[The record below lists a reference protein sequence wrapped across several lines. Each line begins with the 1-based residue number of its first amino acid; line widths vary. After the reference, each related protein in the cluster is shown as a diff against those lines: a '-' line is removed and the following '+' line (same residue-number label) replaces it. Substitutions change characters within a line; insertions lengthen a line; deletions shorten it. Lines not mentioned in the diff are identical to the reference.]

1 MIPENRHIID
11 VRMNKNDLEILVRGS
26 EEIIPEDSFLEKI
39 NGKKKLR
46 VKAGFDPTS
55 PDLHLGHTV
64 LLNKMKL
71 FQDFGHEVIF
81 LIGDFT
87 GLVGDPSGV
96 NETRPVLTEDQLKE
110 NAETYKAQ
118 VFKILD
124 PKKTE
129 VRFNSE
135 WMNKVHPSEFIKLL
149 SSYTVARMLER
160 DDFAKRYKSQ
170 QPISIHEF
178 LYPILQ
184 GYDSVELKA
193 DIELGGTDQ
202 KFNLL
207 LGREVQKH
215 YGVNQQTIF
224 TVPLLEGLDGV
235 KKMSKSLH
243 NYVALEDKPD
253 EMFGK
258 LMSISDEL
266 MWRYF
271 SLLSF
276 KSSKDIEKLKIAEKE
291 GENPRDIK
299 FLLAEEIV
307 DRFNEGQGK
316 KSKENFIERFQKGNT
331 PENVENKLIDIE
343 GESELLTRI
352 LKDCDLLKS
361 TSEGMRLIKQ
371 GGIKVDGK
379 KISDDKYKLQ
389 KGKESLVQV
398 GKKKIAKIIVN

>member
-1 MIPENRHIID
+1 MHKEN
-11 VRMNKNDLEILVRGS
+11 LELLIRGS
-26 EEIIPEDSFLEKI
+26 EEIIPEESFSEQIKSNKI
-39 NGKKKLR
+39 LR

-64 LLNKMKL
+64 LLNKMKI
-71 FQDFGHEVIF
+71 FQDLGHEVIF

-96 NETRPVLTEDQLKE
+96 NETRPVLTDDQLSK
-110 NAETYKAQ
+110 NAETYKDQ

-124 PKKTE
+124 KDKTE
-129 VRFNSE
+129 IRFNSE
-135 WMNKVHPSEFIKLL
+135 WMNEVPASEFVKML

-160 DDFAKRYKSQ
+160 DDFSKRYKSQ

-184 GYDSVELKA
+184 GYDSVRLKA

-207 LGREVQKH
+207 LGREVQRH
-215 YGVNQQTIF
+215 YGEKQQSIM

-235 KKMSKSLH
+235 KKMSKSLG
-243 NYVALEDKPD
+243 NYIALEDKPD

-258 LMSISDEL
+258 IMSISDEL

-276 KSSKDIEKLKIAEKE
+276 KSTDEINSYKE
-291 GENPRDIK
+291 DVKKGANPRDIK

-307 DRFNEGQGK
+307 ERFHNGLGK
-316 KSKENFIERFQKGNT
+316 TSKDNFINRFQKGNIS
-331 PENVENKLIDIE
+331 EDIDEIE
-343 GESELLTRI
+343 LKIDDESELLTRI
-352 LKDCDLLKS
+352 LREVKLVKS
-361 TSEGMRLIKQ
+361 TSDAMRMISQ
-371 GGIKVDGK
+371 GAVKVEKK
-379 KISDDKYKLQ
+379 KISDPKFRIN
-389 KGKESLVQV
+389 KGTSNIVQV
-398 GKKKIAKIIVN
+398 GKKKVSKILIK

>member
-1 MIPENRHIID
+1 MSKEN
-11 VRMNKNDLEILVRGS
+11 LEILTRGA
-26 EEIIPEDSFLEKI
+26 EEIIPEESFLKQI
-39 NGKKKLR
+39 KSKKKLR

-64 LLNKMKL
+64 LLNKMKI
-71 FQDFGHEVIF
+71 FQDLGHEVIF

-96 NETRPVLTEDQLKE
+96 NETRPVLTKEQLDK
-110 NAETYKAQ
+110 NAETYKKQ

-135 WMNKVHPSEFIKLL
+135 WMQSVDPSEFIKML

-160 DDFAKRYKSQ
+160 DDFSKRYKSQ

-184 GYDSVELKA
+184 GFDSVKLEA

-215 YGVNQQTIF
+215 YGQEQQSIL

-235 KKMSKSLH
+235 KKMSKSLG
-243 NYVALEDKPD
+243 NYIALEDSPD
-253 EMFGK
+253 DMFGK
-258 LMSISDEL
+258 VMSISDDL

-276 KSSKDIEKLKIAEKE
+276 KSSEQISEYKRDIEE
-291 GENPRDIK
+291 GSNPRDTK

-307 DRFNEGQGK
+307 DRFHEGLGK
-316 KSKENFIERFQKGNT
+316 KSKENFINRFQKGNISQDLEEVVVT
-331 PENVENKLIDIE
+331 IE
-343 GESELLTRI
+343 SESELLTRI
-352 LKDCDLLKS
+352 LKESNLLKS
-361 TSEGMRLIKQ
+361 TSEALRLIKQ
-371 GGIKVDGK
+371 SAIKVNDEKVSDTKFMLK
-379 KISDDKYKLQ
+379 KGTSN
-389 KGKESLVQV
+389 LVLV
-398 GKKKIAKIIVN
+398 GKKKAAKIIVN

>member
-1 MIPENRHIID
+1 MSKEN
-11 VRMNKNDLEILVRGS
+11 LEILTRGA
-26 EEIIPEDSFLEKI
+26 EEIIPEESFLEQIKS
-39 NGKKKLR
+39 KKKLR

-64 LLNKMKL
+64 LLNKMKI
-71 FQDFGHEVIF
+71 FQDLGHQVIF

-96 NETRPVLTEDQLKE
+96 NETRPVLTEEQLGK
-110 NAETYKAQ
+110 NAETYKEQ

-124 PKKTE
+124 PDKTE
-129 VRFNSE
+129 IRFNSE
-135 WMNKVHPSEFIKLL
+135 WMQEVHPSEFIKML

-160 DDFAKRYKSQ
+160 DDFSKRYKSQ

-184 GYDSVELKA
+184 GFDSVKLEA
-193 DIELGGTDQ
+193 DVELGGTDQ

-215 YGVNQQTIF
+215 YGQKQQSIL

-235 KKMSKSLH
+235 KKMSKSLG
-243 NYVALEDKPD
+243 NYIALEDNPD
-253 EMFGK
+253 DMFGK
-258 LMSISDEL
+258 IMSISDEL

-276 KSSKDIEKLKIAEKE
+276 KTSDEIDEFKKE
-291 GENPRDIK
+291 IKQGSNPRDIK

-307 DRFNEGQGK
+307 ERFHEGSGF
-316 KSKENFIERFQKGNT
+316 KSKENFVNRFQKGNISQ
-331 PENVENKLIDIE
+331 KLEEITLEIDAE
-343 GESELLTRI
+343 EELITRV
-352 LKDCDLLKS
+352 LKDSRLLSS
-361 TSEGMRLIKQ
+361 TSEAMRMIKQ
-371 GGIKVDGK
+371 GAVKVNEEKVLDNKFKIKRGT
-379 KISDDKYKLQ
+379 SN
-389 KGKESLVQV
+389 LVQV
-398 GKKKIAKIIVN
+398 GKKKAAKIIIV

>member
-1 MIPENRHIID
+1 MSKEN
-11 VRMNKNDLEILVRGS
+11 LEILTRGA
-26 EEIIPEDSFLEKI
+26 EEIIPEESFLKQI
-39 NGKKKLR
+39 KSKKKLR

-64 LLNKMKL
+64 LLNKMKI
-71 FQDFGHEVIF
+71 FQDLGHEVIF

-96 NETRPVLTEDQLKE
+96 NETRPVLTKEQLDK
-110 NAETYKAQ
+110 NAETYKEQ

-135 WMNKVHPSEFIKLL
+135 WMQSVDPSEFIKML

-160 DDFAKRYKSQ
+160 DDFSKRYKSQ

-184 GYDSVELKA
+184 GFDSVKLEA

-215 YGVNQQTIF
+215 YGQEQQSIL

-235 KKMSKSLH
+235 KKMSKSLG
-243 NYVALEDKPD
+243 NYIALEDSPD
-253 EMFGK
+253 DMFGK
-258 LMSISDEL
+258 VMSISDDL

-276 KSSKDIEKLKIAEKE
+276 KSSEQISEYKRDIEE
-291 GENPRDIK
+291 GSNPRDTK

-307 DRFNEGQGK
+307 DRFHEGLGK
-316 KSKENFIERFQKGNT
+316 KSKENFINRFQKGNISQDLEEVVVT
-331 PENVENKLIDIE
+331 IE
-343 GESELLTRI
+343 SESELLTRI
-352 LKDCDLLKS
+352 LKESNLLTS
-361 TSEGMRLIKQ
+361 TSEAIRLIKQ
-371 GGIKVDGK
+371 SAIKVNDEKVSDTKFMLK
-379 KISDDKYKLQ
+379 KGTSN
-389 KGKESLVQV
+389 LVLV
-398 GKKKIAKIIVN
+398 GKKKAAKIIIN

>member
-1 MIPENRHIID
+1 MSKD
-11 VRMNKNDLEILVRGS
+11 ALQLLKRGV
-26 EEIIPEDSFLEKI
+26 EEIIPEKNFLEQI
-39 NGKKKLR
+39 NSKKTLR
-46 VKAGFDPTS
+46 IKAGFDPTS

-71 FQDFGHEVIF
+71 FQDLGHEVIF

-96 NETRPVLTEDQLKE
+96 NETRPVLSKEQLDK
-110 NAETYKAQ
+110 NAQTYKEQ

-124 PKKTE
+124 PSKTE
-129 VRFNSE
+129 IRYNSE
-135 WMNKVHPSEFIKLL
+135 WMQNVDPSEFIKML

-160 DDFAKRYKSQ
+160 DDFSKRYKAQ

-184 GYDSVELKA
+184 GFDSVKLDA
-193 DIELGGTDQ
+193 DVELGGTDQ

-215 YGVNQQTIF
+215 YGKDQQSIL

-235 KKMSKSLH
+235 KKMSKSLG
-243 NYVALEDKPD
+243 NYIALDDSPD

-258 LMSISDEL
+258 LMSISDNL

-276 KSSKDIEKLKIAEKE
+276 KQMDEIEGYKLSIE
-291 GENPRDIK
+291 GGTNPRDIK

-307 DRFNEGQGK
+307 ERFHPKSGE
-316 KSKENFIERFQKGNT
+316 KSKENFINRFQKGKISQDLK
-331 PENVENKLIDIE
+331 EILIDITSDE
-343 GESELLTRI
+343 ELLTRI
-352 LKDCDLLKS
+352 MKESDLLES
-361 TSEGMRLIKQ
+361 TSEAIRMIKQ
-371 GGIKVDGK
+371 GAVKVNDEK
-379 KISDDKYKLQ
+379 VSDTKFCLQ
-389 KGKESLVQV
+389 KGTKYLVQV
-398 GKKKIAKIIVN
+398 GKKRAANITLN

>member
-1 MIPENRHIID
+1 MSKEN
-11 VRMNKNDLEILVRGS
+11 LEILTRGA
-26 EEIIPEDSFLEKI
+26 EEIIPEESFLKQI
-39 NGKKKLR
+39 KSKKKLR

-64 LLNKMKL
+64 LLNKMKI
-71 FQDFGHEVIF
+71 FQDLGHEVIF

-96 NETRPVLTEDQLKE
+96 NETRPVLTKEQLDK
-110 NAETYKAQ
+110 NAETYKEQ

-135 WMNKVHPSEFIKLL
+135 WMQNVDPSEFIKML

-160 DDFAKRYKSQ
+160 DDFSKRYRSQ

-184 GYDSVELKA
+184 GFDSVKLEA

-215 YGVNQQTIF
+215 YGQEQQSIL

-235 KKMSKSLH
+235 KKMSKSLE
-243 NYVALEDKPD
+243 NYIALEDSPD
-253 EMFGK
+253 DMFGK
-258 LMSISDEL
+258 VMSISDDL

-276 KSSKDIEKLKIAEKE
+276 KSSEQISEYKRDIEE
-291 GENPRDIK
+291 GSNPRDTK

-307 DRFNEGQGK
+307 DRFHEGLGK
-316 KSKENFIERFQKGNT
+316 KSKENFINRFQKGNISQDLEEVVVT
-331 PENVENKLIDIE
+331 IE
-343 GESELLTRI
+343 SESELLTRI
-352 LKDCDLLKS
+352 LKESNLLKS
-361 TSEGMRLIKQ
+361 TSEALRLIKQ
-371 GGIKVDGK
+371 SAIKVNDEKVSDTKFMLK
-379 KISDDKYKLQ
+379 KGTSN
-389 KGKESLVQV
+389 LVLV
-398 GKKKIAKIIVN
+398 GKKKAAKIIVN

>member
-1 MIPENRHIID
+1 MSKDN
-11 VRMNKNDLEILVRGS
+11 LELLTRGA
-26 EEIIPEDSFLEKI
+26 EEIIPEESFLEQIKS
-39 NGKKKLR
+39 KKTLR

-64 LLNKMKL
+64 LLNKMKI
-71 FQDFGHEVIF
+71 FQDLGHEVIF

-96 NETRPVLTEDQLKE
+96 NETRPVLTKEQLNK
-110 NAETYKAQ
+110 NAETYKKQ

-129 VRFNSE
+129 IRFNSE
-135 WMNKVHPSEFIKLL
+135 WMQEIDPSEFIKML

-160 DDFAKRYKSQ
+160 DDFSKRYKSQ

-184 GYDSVELKA
+184 GFDSVKLEA

-215 YGVNQQTIF
+215 YDQKQQSIL

-235 KKMSKSLH
+235 KKMSKSLG
-243 NYVALEDKPD
+243 NYIALEDSPD
-253 EMFGK
+253 DMFGK
-258 LMSISDEL
+258 LMSISDDL

-276 KSSKDIEKLKIAEKE
+276 KSDQEINGFKDEIEN
-291 GENPRDIK
+291 GVNPRDIK
-299 FLLAEEIV
+299 FILAEEIV
-307 DRFNEGQGK
+307 ERFHPNKGLF
-316 KSKENFIERFQKGNT
+316 SKENFINRFQRGTISQELEEISLSINSA
-331 PENVENKLIDIE
+331 E
-343 GESELLTRI
+343 ELLTRI
-352 LKDCDLLKS
+352 LKESNLLKS
-361 TSEGMRLIKQ
+361 TSEAIRMIKQ
-371 GGIKVDGK
+371 GAVKVNEEKVTDTNFLLK
-379 KISDDKYKLQ
+379 KGTSN
-389 KGKESLVQV
+389 LVTV
-398 GKKKIAKIIVN
+398 GKKKAAKININ

>member
-1 MIPENRHIID
+1 MSKEN
-11 VRMNKNDLEILVRGS
+11 LEILIRGA
-26 EEIIPEDSFLEKI
+26 EEIIPEESFLKQI
-39 NGKKKLR
+39 KSKKKLR

-64 LLNKMKL
+64 LLNKMKI
-71 FQDFGHEVIF
+71 FQDLGHEVIF

-96 NETRPVLTEDQLKE
+96 NETRPVLTKEQLDK
-110 NAETYKAQ
+110 NAETYKEQ

-135 WMNKVHPSEFIKLL
+135 WMQSVDPSEFIKML

-160 DDFAKRYKSQ
+160 DDFSKRYKSQ

-184 GYDSVELKA
+184 GFDSVKLEA

-215 YGVNQQTIF
+215 YGQEQQSIL

-235 KKMSKSLH
+235 KKMSKSLG
-243 NYVALEDKPD
+243 NYIALEDSPD
-253 EMFGK
+253 DMFGK
-258 LMSISDEL
+258 VMSISDDL

-276 KSSKDIEKLKIAEKE
+276 KSSEQISDYKRDIEE
-291 GENPRDIK
+291 GSNPRDTK

-307 DRFNEGQGK
+307 DRFHEGLGK
-316 KSKENFIERFQKGNT
+316 KSKENFINRFQKGNISQDLEEVVVT
-331 PENVENKLIDIE
+331 IE
-343 GESELLTRI
+343 SESELLTRI
-352 LKDCDLLKS
+352 LKESNLLKS
-361 TSEGMRLIKQ
+361 TSEALRLIKQ
-371 GGIKVDGK
+371 SAIKVNDEKVSDTKFMLK
-379 KISDDKYKLQ
+379 KGTSN
-389 KGKESLVQV
+389 LVLV
-398 GKKKIAKIIVN
+398 GKKKAAKIIVN

>member
-1 MIPENRHIID
+1 MSKES
-11 VRMNKNDLEILVRGS
+11 LELLTRGT
-26 EEIIPEDSFLEKI
+26 EEIIPEDSFLEQIKS
-39 NGKKKLR
+39 KRKLR

-64 LLNKMKL
+64 LLNKMKI
-71 FQDFGHEVIF
+71 FQDLGHEVIF

-96 NETRPVLTEDQLKE
+96 NETRPVLTQDQLDE
-110 NAETYKAQ
+110 NAETYKEQ

-129 VRFNSE
+129 IRFNSE
-135 WMNKVHPSEFIKLL
+135 WMNQVDPSEFIKML

-160 DDFAKRYKSQ
+160 DDFSKRYKSQ

-184 GYDSVELKA
+184 GFDSVKLEA
-193 DIELGGTDQ
+193 DVELGGTDQ

-215 YGVNQQTIF
+215 YGCNQQSIM

-235 KKMSKSLH
+235 KKMSKSLG
-243 NYVALEDKPD
+243 NYVALEDSPD

-258 LMSISDEL
+258 IMSISDDL

-276 KSSKDIEKLKIAEKE
+276 KSSEEISNLKKEVKE
-291 GENPRDIK
+291 GVNPRDVK

-307 DRFNEGQGK
+307 ERFNTDWGS
-316 KSKENFIERFQKGNT
+316 KSKVNFINRFQKGNISQ
-331 PENVENKLIDIE
+331 ELDEINFEISED
-343 GESELLTRI
+343 SELLTRV
-352 LKDCDLLKS
+352 LKQSELLKS
-361 TSEGMRLIKQ
+361 TSDAIRMIKQ
-371 GGIKVDGK
+371 GAIKVNDERVSDPKFTLKKGSSNLVLVGK
-379 KISDDKYKLQ
+379 KIA
-389 KGKESLVQV
+389 
-398 GKKKIAKIIVN
+398 AKINIK

>member
-1 MIPENRHIID
+1 MSKEN
-11 VRMNKNDLEILVRGS
+11 LEILTRGA
-26 EEIIPEDSFLEKI
+26 EEIIPEESFLKQI
-39 NGKKKLR
+39 KSKKKLR

-64 LLNKMKL
+64 LLNKMKI
-71 FQDFGHEVIF
+71 FQDLGHEVIF

-96 NETRPVLTEDQLKE
+96 NETRPVLTKEQLDK
-110 NAETYKAQ
+110 NAETYKEQ

-135 WMNKVHPSEFIKLL
+135 WMQSVDPSEFIKML

-160 DDFAKRYKSQ
+160 DDFSKRYKSQ

-184 GYDSVELKA
+184 GFDSVKLEA

-215 YGVNQQTIF
+215 YGQEQQSIL

-235 KKMSKSLH
+235 KKMSKSLG
-243 NYVALEDKPD
+243 NYIALEDSPD
-253 EMFGK
+253 DMFGK
-258 LMSISDEL
+258 VMSISDDL

-276 KSSKDIEKLKIAEKE
+276 KSSEQISDYKRDIEE
-291 GENPRDIK
+291 GSNPRDTK

-307 DRFNEGQGK
+307 DRFHEGLGK
-316 KSKENFIERFQKGNT
+316 KSKENFINRFQKGNISQDLEEVVVT
-331 PENVENKLIDIE
+331 IE
-343 GESELLTRI
+343 SESELLTRI
-352 LKDCDLLKS
+352 LRESNLLKS
-361 TSEGMRLIKQ
+361 TSEALRLIKQ
-371 GGIKVDGK
+371 SAIKVNDEKVSDTKFMLK
-379 KISDDKYKLQ
+379 KGTSN
-389 KGKESLVQV
+389 LVLV
-398 GKKKIAKIIVN
+398 GKKKAAKIIVN

>member
-1 MIPENRHIID
+1 MSKES
-11 VRMNKNDLEILVRGS
+11 LELLTRGT
-26 EEIIPEDSFLEKI
+26 EEIIPEESFLEQIKS
-39 NGKKKLR
+39 KRKLR

-64 LLNKMKL
+64 LLNKMKI
-71 FQDFGHEVIF
+71 FQDLGHEVIF

-96 NETRPVLTEDQLKE
+96 NETRPVLTQDQLDK
-110 NAETYKAQ
+110 NAETYKEQ

-129 VRFNSE
+129 IRFNSE
-135 WMNKVHPSEFIKLL
+135 WMNQVDPSEFIKML

-160 DDFAKRYKSQ
+160 DDFSKRYKSQ

-184 GYDSVELKA
+184 GFDSVKLEA
-193 DIELGGTDQ
+193 DVELGGTDQ

-215 YGVNQQTIF
+215 YGCNQQSIM

-235 KKMSKSLH
+235 KKMSKSLG
-243 NYVALEDKPD
+243 NYVALEDSPD
-253 EMFGK
+253 DMFGK
-258 LMSISDEL
+258 IMSISDDL

-276 KSSKDIEKLKIAEKE
+276 KSSAEISNLKKE
-291 GENPRDIK
+291 VREGVNPRDVK

-307 DRFNEGQGK
+307 ERFNTDWGS
-316 KSKENFIERFQKGNT
+316 KSKDNFINRFQKGNISQ
-331 PENVENKLIDIE
+331 ELVEINCEISED
-343 GESELLTRI
+343 SELLTRV
-352 LKDCDLLKS
+352 LKQSELLKS
-361 TSEGMRLIKQ
+361 TSDAIRMIKQ
-371 GGIKVDGK
+371 GAIKVNDERVSDPKFSLKKGSSNLVLVGK
-379 KISDDKYKLQ
+379 KIA
-389 KGKESLVQV
+389 
-398 GKKKIAKIIVN
+398 AKINIK

>member
-1 MIPENRHIID
+1 MSKEN
-11 VRMNKNDLEILVRGS
+11 LEILTRGA
-26 EEIIPEDSFLEKI
+26 EEIIPEESFLKQI
-39 NGKKKLR
+39 KSKKKLR

-64 LLNKMKL
+64 LLNKMKI
-71 FQDFGHEVIF
+71 FQDLGHEVIF

-96 NETRPVLTEDQLKE
+96 NETRPVLTKEQLDK
-110 NAETYKAQ
+110 NAETYKEQ

-135 WMNKVHPSEFIKLL
+135 WMQNVDPSEFIKML

-160 DDFAKRYKSQ
+160 DDFSKRYKSQ

-184 GYDSVELKA
+184 GFDSVKLEA

-215 YGVNQQTIF
+215 YGQEQQSIL

-235 KKMSKSLH
+235 KKMSKSLG
-243 NYVALEDKPD
+243 NYIALEDSPD
-253 EMFGK
+253 DMFGK
-258 LMSISDEL
+258 VMSISDDL

-276 KSSKDIEKLKIAEKE
+276 KSSEQISDYKRDIEE
-291 GENPRDIK
+291 GSNPRDTK

-307 DRFNEGQGK
+307 DRFHEGLGK
-316 KSKENFIERFQKGNT
+316 KSKENFINRFQKGNISQDLEEVVVT
-331 PENVENKLIDIE
+331 IE
-343 GESELLTRI
+343 SESELLTRI
-352 LKDCDLLKS
+352 LKESKLLTS
-361 TSEGMRLIKQ
+361 TSEAIRLIKQ
-371 GGIKVDGK
+371 SAIKVN
-379 KISDDKYKLQ
+379 DDKVSDTKFMLK
-389 KGKESLVQV
+389 KGTSSLVLV
-398 GKKKIAKIIVN
+398 GKKKAAKIIVN

>member
-1 MIPENRHIID
+1 MSKEN
-11 VRMNKNDLEILVRGS
+11 LEILTRGA
-26 EEIIPEDSFLEKI
+26 EEIIPEERFLKQI
-39 NGKKKLR
+39 KSNKKLR

-64 LLNKMKL
+64 LLNKMKI
-71 FQDFGHEVIF
+71 FQDLGHEVIF

-96 NETRPVLTEDQLKE
+96 NETRPVLTKEQLDK
-110 NAETYKAQ
+110 NAETYKEQ

-135 WMNKVHPSEFIKLL
+135 WMQSVDPSEFIKML

-160 DDFAKRYKSQ
+160 DDFSKRYKSQ

-184 GYDSVELKA
+184 GFDSVKLEA

-215 YGVNQQTIF
+215 YGQEQQSIL

-235 KKMSKSLH
+235 KKMSKSLG
-243 NYVALEDKPD
+243 NYIALEDSPD
-253 EMFGK
+253 DMFGK
-258 LMSISDEL
+258 IMSISDDL

-276 KSSKDIEKLKIAEKE
+276 KSSEQISEYKRDTEE
-291 GENPRDIK
+291 GSNPRDTK

-307 DRFNEGQGK
+307 DRFHEGLGK
-316 KSKENFIERFQKGNT
+316 KSKENFINRFQKGNISQDLEEVVVT
-331 PENVENKLIDIE
+331 IE
-343 GESELLTRI
+343 SESELLTRI
-352 LKDCDLLKS
+352 LKESNLLKS
-361 TSEGMRLIKQ
+361 TSEALRLIKQ
-371 GGIKVDGK
+371 SAIKVNDEKVSDTKFILK
-379 KISDDKYKLQ
+379 KGTSN
-389 KGKESLVQV
+389 LVLV
-398 GKKKIAKIIVN
+398 GKKKAAKIIVN

>member
-1 MIPENRHIID
+1 MSKES
-11 VRMNKNDLEILVRGS
+11 LELLTRGT
-26 EEIIPEDSFLEKI
+26 EEIIPEESFLEQIKS
-39 NGKKKLR
+39 KRKLR

-64 LLNKMKL
+64 LLNKMKI
-71 FQDFGHEVIF
+71 FQDLGHEVIF

-96 NETRPVLTEDQLKE
+96 NETRPVLTQDQLDK
-110 NAETYKAQ
+110 NAETYKEQ

-129 VRFNSE
+129 IRFNSE
-135 WMNKVHPSEFIKLL
+135 WMNQVDPSEFIKML

-160 DDFAKRYKSQ
+160 DDFSKRYKSQ

-184 GYDSVELKA
+184 GFDSVKLEA
-193 DIELGGTDQ
+193 DVELGGTDQ

-215 YGVNQQTIF
+215 YGCNQQSIM

-235 KKMSKSLH
+235 KKMSKSLG
-243 NYVALEDKPD
+243 NYVALEDSPD
-253 EMFGK
+253 DMFGK
-258 LMSISDEL
+258 IMSISDDL

-276 KSSKDIEKLKIAEKE
+276 KSSEEISNLKEEIKE
-291 GENPRDIK
+291 GANPRDIK

-307 DRFNEGQGK
+307 ERFNNGWGS
-316 KSKENFIERFQKGNT
+316 KSKDNFINRFQKGNISQELDEINFEIS
-331 PENVENKLIDIE
+331 EN
-343 GESELLTRI
+343 SELLTRV
-352 LKDCDLLKS
+352 LKESELLKS
-361 TSEGMRLIKQ
+361 TSDAIRMIKQ
-371 GGIKVDGK
+371 GAIKVNDERVSDPKFSLK
-379 KISDDKYKLQ
+379 KGS
-389 KGKESLVQV
+389 SNLVLV
-398 GKKKIAKIIVN
+398 GKKKAAKINIK

>member
-1 MIPENRHIID
+1 MSKEN
-11 VRMNKNDLEILVRGS
+11 LELLTRGT
-26 EEIIPEDSFLEKI
+26 EEIIPEESFLEQIKS
-39 NGKKKLR
+39 KRKLR

-64 LLNKMKL
+64 LLNKMKI
-71 FQDFGHEVIF
+71 FQDLGHEVIF

-96 NETRPVLTEDQLKE
+96 NETRPVLTQDQLDK
-110 NAETYKAQ
+110 NAETYKEQ

-124 PKKTE
+124 PNKTE
-129 VRFNSE
+129 IRFNSE
-135 WMNKVHPSEFIKLL
+135 WMNQVDPSEFIKML

-160 DDFAKRYKSQ
+160 DDFSKRYKSQ

-184 GYDSVELKA
+184 GFDSVKLEA
-193 DIELGGTDQ
+193 DVELGGTDQ

-215 YGVNQQTIF
+215 YGYNPQSIM

-235 KKMSKSLH
+235 KKMSKSLG
-243 NYVALEDKPD
+243 NYVALEDSPD
-253 EMFGK
+253 DMFGK
-258 LMSISDEL
+258 IMSISDDL

-276 KSSKDIEKLKIAEKE
+276 KSSEEISNLKEEIKE
-291 GENPRDIK
+291 GANPRDIK

-307 DRFNEGQGK
+307 ERFNNGWGS
-316 KSKENFIERFQKGNT
+316 KSKDNFINRFQKGNISQELDEINFEIS
-331 PENVENKLIDIE
+331 EN
-343 GESELLTRI
+343 SELLTRV
-352 LKDCDLLKS
+352 LKESELLKS
-361 TSEGMRLIKQ
+361 TSDAIRMIKQ
-371 GGIKVDGK
+371 GAIKVNDERVSDPKFSLK
-379 KISDDKYKLQ
+379 KGS
-389 KGKESLVQV
+389 SNLVLV
-398 GKKKIAKIIVN
+398 GKKKAAKINIK